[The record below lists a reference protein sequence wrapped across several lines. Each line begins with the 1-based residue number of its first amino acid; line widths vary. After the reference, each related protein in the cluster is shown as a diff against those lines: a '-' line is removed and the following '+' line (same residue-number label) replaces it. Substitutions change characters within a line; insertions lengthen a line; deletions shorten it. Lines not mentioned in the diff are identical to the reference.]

1 MSTHEGA
8 LHMNRRTMLKSGAY
22 ALAAAGTGLS
32 VLVPQRAGAATKVVI
47 KYDWLMSNGQIGDV
61 VAAKK
66 GFFEAEGLDVEF
78 SPGGPNSATVPPV
91 VSGQAQLGQFS
102 DSAQLLLA
110 RSSGVPIKIIAV
122 GFRQAPFAFYS
133 LPRAPIHSVQDMIGK
148 RIGIQPTARF
158 VLDAILEKNQ
168 IDPSKLT
175 ITNIGFD
182 MTPLTTNQVDAV
194 TGWITNTKALSIIGP
209 DRIDL
214 TMQQTGLPSYAN
226 VYFATDDAIAKNGD
240 DLAKVIRAIGKG
252 WAWFHENPDEAVKLT
267 VAAYPD
273 LDLAIELQTAPRI
286 QSLSF
291 DAATAKDGWGTFD
304 PAALQEQISIYDK
317 VGQFKS
323 GAPKLED
330 CYTDAILKATA
341 ADRPKIG

>member
-1 MSTHEGA
+1 MSGNEGA
-8 LHMNRRTMLKSGAY
+8 LRMNRRSMLKTGAY
-22 ALAAAGTGLS
+22 ALVAAGSGLS
-32 VLVPQRAGAATKVVI
+32 VLVPRRAEAAAKVVI

-66 GFFEAEGLDVEF
+66 GFFEAEGLDVAF

-91 VSGQAQLGQFS
+91 VTGQAQLGQFS

-110 RSSGVPIKIIAV
+110 RSSGVPIKIIAC

-133 LPRAPIHSVQDMIGK
+133 LPRAPIRSVEDMIGK

-158 VLDAILEKNQ
+158 VLDAILEKNK

-175 ITNIGFD
+175 VTNIGFD

-214 TMQQTGLPSYAN
+214 TMAETGLPSYAN
-226 VYFATDDAIAKNGD
+226 VYFATDEAIAKNGD
-240 DLAKVIRAIGKG
+240 DLAKVIRAIAKG
-252 WAWFHENPDEAVKLT
+252 WAFFHEHPDDAVKLT
-267 VAAYPD
+267 VEAYPQLD
-273 LDLAIELQTAPRI
+273 LDIELQTAPRI
-286 QSLSF
+286 QTLSF
-291 DAATAKDGWGTFD
+291 DAATGKDGWGTFD
-304 PAALQEQISIYDK
+304 PAALQEQIAIYDK
-317 VGQFKS
+317 IGQFKS

-341 ADRPKIG
+341 ADRPKIS